1 MTSENIHL
9 IDSHEVNDIVH
20 QAGKEVFALSSYTII
35 NGESQH
41 DGYLLFKNP
50 DKAIEIVRLCNKNIQ
65 EAQSN
70 PSPNYNRPKK
80 LAYYTPY
87 KWVSVNDFF
96 HSQVTS
102 KGSFF
107 TRNLDYCTS
116 GIIQDNSLNEDTTHD
131 IFQLN
136 KETTSA

>member
-1 MTSENIHL
+1 MRSENIDL
-9 IDSHEVNDIVH
+9 IDSHQGNDIVY
-20 QAGKEVFALSSYTII
+20 QTGKEVFALASYTII

-65 EAQSN
+65 EAQN
-70 PSPNYNRPKK
+70 KPNHNRPKK

-96 HSQVTS
+96 HGQVSS

-116 GIIQDNSLNEDTTHD
+116 GIIQDNSLNDDTSHD
-131 IFQLN
+131 IFHMN
-136 KETTSA
+136 KETINDE